1 MKRILSI
8 LAFSALFAAAVSCS
22 VAQGGD
28 SALASFSKEVRV
40 DDPISF
46 TLAAGTLDSS
56 TGDLDAVKKA
66 VKITPSV
73 DFDVDVVDGQTICI
87 YPKQKLDYNTAY
99 KVSANFGRLAG
110 VKGKTETVEVKTL
123 APVILFDFSPLC
135 VEGEDNYKVQ
145 VEISSSDVLDG
156 KYLESGF
163 SVKGAANT
171 MAWEHAEDGLKHTV
185 TVSGLVAGSS
195 EQKAVF
201 EYSYPKYAAEG
212 TRKFTIPE
220 KGKFYV
226 LSSETRNQPFGYYV
240 TFSAPLADGQSFN
253 ELVQAPGKGKMTYSV
268 NGNVLAIYPSVK
280 ADKQQ
285 YICIAKNIKSSRGAT
300 LTEDF
305 ARFFDVP
312 SDEPSVKFQSNGVIL
327 PSKEGMNLYFQSINY
342 VKAEVRVKRI
352 FENNVLQ
359 FLQSNSLTDKY
370 CYTDNVARVVLD
382 TTIVLG
388 EANSEKLRNLSTYG
402 LNIANLVNVQR
413 GAVYRIEIRGRE
425 PLAEFGGDH
434 WESDYYFGSYN
445 DYEDRV
451 RNVLVSDLS
460 VIAKGSGKGEY
471 TFFVTDII
479 TAAPVNGAKVK
490 VYNSVNQLVAEG
502 STGSG
507 GRFDCKIDNDTPQ
520 TAVVSRGEDKSYV
533 SLTGGSAISLS
544 SFDVDGTS
552 FQQGQKGYVF
562 GERGVWR
569 PGDEIHLTFVS
580 MLDEGVLPAN
590 HPVTASLI
598 SPQGQTM
605 KTIVNNQGHHGMYA
619 FTFQTDAS
627 SQTGNWEAVIT
638 AGGQTYR
645 KTVKVE
651 TVKPNNIV
659 INLSLNDK
667 PAVPAKNVRGDI
679 SAKWLVGNPAKGLE
693 TRVEAALSRGRT
705 AFKGYEK
712 YTFEDRSREFTS
724 QEIEVFKGTTDSQG
738 QIAFNVS
745 LPASRKSP
753 GMMNAVFT
761 TRVFEKSGESSID
774 NCQALLSP
782 FDTYVGISAPE
793 KENDWGEMYVDKARP
808 AKFSIA
814 ALDYK
819 GGAAPSTEVEV
830 ELYKMGWSWWWSSTA
845 SLASYAKDSYNEPYK
860 TFRKTVSGGAAEF
873 TEDFTGEESGFY
885 FIRVTDI
892 KGGHASSKVVMVTS
906 SYENS
911 QSGASDAAVKLPMTL
926 DKEVYTVGETARL
939 SIPSASGA
947 KALVSVEKGERV
959 IRSFWVDCKG
969 DRTEIQVPVESG
981 MTPNAFVSVT
991 LIQPYGNS
999 GNDAPIRMFGVERIK
1014 VEDQAT
1020 HLEPVIDIAGEVRP
1034 ESEVSFS
1041 VKEKNGREMSYVV
1054 ALVDE
1059 GLLSLTRFKTPNPW
1073 DYFYAPEALSVRT
1086 WDLYDLVIG
1095 AYGARMEQ
1103 IFAIGG
1109 DGENSDF
1116 ITPNTQAERFK
1127 PVSLFLGPFTVKA
1140 KSTGK
1145 HTVQIPQYIGSVRAM
1160 VIATDGS
1167 SMGSVEKKV
1176 SVTKPVMVKAALPR
1190 VMGTDEEVTL
1200 PVTVM
1205 TTKDGIGNVNVEVS
1219 ASGPLS
1225 VSGSATASTSLQQAG
1240 EKIVYFTLKAG
1251 SEEGVAKIKTVAKGA
1266 GDTSTEDLEID
1277 VRDPNPM
1284 TANSKVMLVEGG
1296 KTVNAEFPL
1305 AGRPGTNS
1313 VSVEASAIPP
1323 VDLDYRLDYLTG
1335 YPHGCVEQTVSAVFP
1350 QLYLGSLMEL
1360 DSKTSASCATNI
1372 EAAISKLNSFAIP
1385 SGGMTYWPGTA
1396 SYSGASDWGTI
1407 YATHFMI
1414 EAQNAGY
1421 AVPAALKKSNIS
1433 YLKTVASGAS
1443 YAAVSRAYAC
1453 YVLALAGSPDRSAM
1467 NRLRSEL
1474 AGKSEA
1480 VAWYLAGAYALDG
1493 KNDVA
1498 RQIIPSSKEVGAGEL
1513 FDRFSP
1519 TFDSEERVLAT
1530 AAMVFTRLGDK
1541 TSAFKCVEKLANRLN
1556 NRDWYMSTQSTAW
1569 ALNAVAAYVKANS
1582 CEPLDVSVTSGSD
1595 KITLRSSKAVAQG
1608 SLNENATGTLA
1619 LQVTNSS
1626 KSPAYVVVSSRG
1638 IPEKG
1643 EEVAISNGIKMYVE
1657 YKTPDGATVNPF
1669 TLEQG
1674 TDFIVSLHVIN
1685 LSQTTDYT
1693 NVAISQIFPSGWE
1706 IRIDRIDGFYQDIRD
1721 DRVYSYLFMKHN
1733 AHYVLDTRVTATYA
1747 GRFYLPASTAEAMYD
1762 SSISASTVG
1771 GWCTV
1776 Q

>member
-1 MKRILSI
+1 MKRILLI
-8 LAFSALFAAAVSCS
+8 LPLFALLFAAVSCTES
-22 VAQGGD
+22 KGGD
-28 SALASFSKEVRV
+28 SSVSSFSKEIRV
-40 DDPISF
+40 EDPIAVS
-46 TLAAGTLDSS
+46 LAAGSIQS
-56 TGDLDAVKKA
+56 TAESAEAVKKA
-66 VKITPSV
+66 VKISPAI
-73 DFDVDVVDGQTICI
+73 DFDVDIVDGQTICL
-87 YPKQKLDYNTAY
+87 YPKQKLDYNTVY
-99 KVSANFGRLAG
+99 KVTANFGRLAG
-110 VKGKTETVEVKTL
+110 VKGRNETLEVKTL
-123 APVILFDFSPLC
+123 APVLLFDFSTLN
-135 VEGEDNYKVQ
+135 VTGEDVYGVQ
-145 VEISSSDVLDG
+145 VDITSSDILDS

-163 SVKGAANT
+163 SVKGVANSIS
-171 MAWEHAEDGLKHTV
+171 WSHSEDGLKHSA
-185 TVSGLVAGSS
+185 TVSGLAAGSS

-201 EYSYPKYAAEG
+201 EYSYPKYSAEG
-212 TRKFTIPE
+212 SRKFTIPE

-226 LSSETRNQPFGYYV
+226 LDSETRNQPFGFFV
-240 TFSAPLADGQSFN
+240 TFSAPLADGQNFN

-280 ADKQQ
+280 AEKQQ
-285 YICIAKNIKSSRGAT
+285 YICIAKNIRSKRGAT

-312 SDEPSVKFQSNGVIL
+312 SDEPSVRFQSNGVIL
-327 PSKEGMNLYFQSINY
+327 PSKEGMNLYFQAINY
-342 VKAEVRVKRI
+342 AKAEVRVKQI
-352 FENNVLQ
+352 YENNILQ
-359 FLQSNSLTDKY
+359 FLQSNSLDDKY
-370 CYTDNVARVVLD
+370 CYTDNVARTVLD

-388 EANSEKLRNLSTYG
+388 ETNSQKLRNLSTYG

-413 GAVYRIEIRGRE
+413 GAIYRVEIRGRE
-425 PLAEFGGDH
+425 PLIEFKDDH
-434 WESDYYFGSYN
+434 WESDYYFGTYS

-471 TFFVTDII
+471 SFFVTDII
-479 TAAPVNGAKVK
+479 TAAPVNGAKVY
-490 VYNSVNQLVAEG
+490 VYNSVNQLIAEG

-507 GRFDCKIDNDTPQ
+507 GRFDCKVSDDTPR
-520 TAVVSRGEDKSYV
+520 TAIISHGADKSYV
-533 SLTGGSAISLS
+533 SLSGGSAISLS

-605 KTIVNNQGHHGMYA
+605 KTIVNNQGHQGMYS
-619 FTFQTDAS
+619 FTFQTEPSA
-627 SQTGNWEAVIT
+627 QTGNWEAVVT
-638 AGGQTYR
+638 AGGQSWR

-667 PAVPAKNVRGDI
+667 PAVPAKSVRGDI

-693 TRVEAALSRGRT
+693 TRVSAALSRGKT
-705 AFKGYEK
+705 SFSGYEK
-712 YTFEDRSREFTS
+712 YTFEDRSRDFTS
-724 QEIEVFKGTTDSQG
+724 QEIDVYKGTTDSQG
-738 QIAFNVS
+738 QASFNVS
-745 LPASRKSP
+745 IPASKKSP
-753 GMMNAVFT
+753 GMMTAVFT
-761 TRVFEKSGESSID
+761 TRVFEKSGENSVD
-774 NCQALLSP
+774 NCQVTLSP
-782 FDTYVGISAPE
+782 FDTYIGISAPE

-845 SLASYAKDSYNEPYK
+845 DLANYSKDSYNEPYK
-860 TFRKTVSGGAAEF
+860 IFRKSVSGGAATF
-873 TEDFTGEESGFY
+873 TEDFTSEESGFY
-885 FIRVTDI
+885 FIRVTDL
-892 KGGHASSKVVMVTS
+892 KGGHAASKVVMVTS

-926 DKEVYTVGETARL
+926 DKDSYIVGQTARL
-939 SIPSASGA
+939 TIPSTSGA

-959 IRSFWVDCKG
+959 IKSFWVDCKG
-969 DRTEIQVPVESG
+969 DQTEIQIPIESG
-981 MTPNAFVSVT
+981 MTPNAFASVT
-991 LIQPYGNS
+991 LIQPYGNT

-1054 ALVDE
+1054 AIVDE
-1059 GLLSLTRFKTPNPW
+1059 GLLSLTRFKTPDPW
-1073 DYFYAPEALSVRT
+1073 NYFYAPEALSVKT

-1140 KSTGK
+1140 KGTDK
-1145 HTVQIPQYIGSVRAM
+1145 HTVNIPQYIGSVRAM

-1167 SMGSVEKKV
+1167 SMGSTEKKV

-1190 VMGTDEEVTL
+1190 VIGTDEEVTL

-1205 TTKDGIGNVNVEVS
+1205 TTKDGIGSVNVEVS

-1225 VSGSATASTSLQQAG
+1225 VSGSATASTSLQKAG
-1240 EKIVYFTLKAG
+1240 ENIVYFTLKAG
-1251 SEEGVAKIKTVAKGA
+1251 SEEGIAKIKTVAKGA
-1266 GDTSTEDLEID
+1266 GDTSTEELEID

-1284 TANSKVMLVEGG
+1284 TANSKVMLIEGG
-1296 KTVNAEFPL
+1296 KSIDAQFAL
-1305 AGRPGTNS
+1305 AGKPGTNS
-1313 VSVEASAIPP
+1313 VSVEASTIPP
-1323 VDLDYRLDYLTG
+1323 VDIDYRLGYLTG
-1335 YPHGCVEQTVSAVFP
+1335 YPHGCLEQTVSAVFP
-1350 QLYLGSLMEL
+1350 QLYLGSLMDL
-1360 DSKTSASCATNI
+1360 DAKASESCATNI
-1372 EAAISKLNSFAIP
+1372 EAAINKLNSFAIP
-1385 SGGMTYWPGTA
+1385 AGGMTYWPGTA
-1396 SYSGASDWGTI
+1396 SYSGASEWATI
-1407 YATHFMI
+1407 YATHFMV
-1414 EAQNAGY
+1414 EAQKAGY

-1433 YLKTVASGAS
+1433 YLKTVASGGS

-1453 YVLALAGSPDRSAM
+1453 YVLALAGNADRSAM
-1467 NRLRSEL
+1467 NRLR
-1474 AGKSEA
+1474 GDIDKIPEA
-1480 VAWYLAGAYALDG
+1480 AAWYLAGAYALDG
-1493 KNDVA
+1493 KSDVA
-1498 RQIIPSSKEVGAGEL
+1498 RQVAPSKEAGSASN
-1513 FDRFSP
+1513 FDRFSS

-1530 AAMVFTRLGDK
+1530 AAMVFTKLGNSA
-1541 TSAFKCVEKLANRLN
+1541 SAFKCVEKLATRLN
-1556 NRDWYMSTQSTAW
+1556 DRKYYMSTQSTAW
-1569 ALNAVAAYVKANS
+1569 ALNAVADYVKANN
-1582 CEPLDVSVTSGSD
+1582 CDPLNVSITSGSD
-1595 KITLRSSKAVAQG
+1595 KITLKSSKAVAQG
-1608 SLNENATGTLA
+1608 SLNENSEGTLNMK
-1619 LQVTNSS
+1619 VTNNS
-1626 KSPAYVVVSSRG
+1626 KAPAYVVVSSRG

-1657 YKTPDGATVNPF
+1657 YKTPDGAAVNPF
-1669 TLEQG
+1669 TLDQG
-1674 TDFIVSLHVIN
+1674 TDFISYLHIIN
-1685 LSQTTDYT
+1685 LSQTEDYT

-1706 IRIDRIDGFYQDIRD
+1706 IRVDRIDGFYQDIRD

-1733 AHYVLDTRVTATYA
+1733 AHYVIETRLTATYP
-1747 GRFYLPASTAEAMYD
+1747 GRFYLPAATAEAMYD
-1762 SSISASTVG
+1762 SSVSASTVG
-1771 GWCTV
+1771 GWCIV